1 MKVAVAGSSG
11 LIGSAVAG
19 DLWSAG
25 HQVIRLVRR
34 SPAAPGQVR
43 WDPRAPGAGLDP
55 AVLEGT
61 QAVLNFAGAPVARR
75 WTAAY
80 KAEIRASRVE
90 STRNL
95 ATVLAGLTQRPAVLI
110 NASAVGWYGRTAGR
124 EVDETDPSGSGFLAG
139 VVRDWEAAADPA
151 REAGI
156 RVVHLRSGVVLAKRG
171 GMLGTTLSLFRVGLG
186 ARMGTGTQ
194 YLSWISL
201 TDEVGA
207 IRFLLAA
214 EDLSGP
220 VNLTSP
226 HPVTNATYTAALA
239 RAVGRPALLTVPSPL
254 LRLAAGELAEE
265 ILSDVRA
272 VPRRLLDA
280 GYQFRYPGVDAALAA
295 ELAR

>member
-1 MKVAVAGSSG
+1 MKVAVTGSSG

-19 DLWSAG
+19 DLSSAG
-25 HQVIRLVRR
+25 HQVVRLVRR
-34 SPAAPGQVR
+34 SPSGPGQVR

-55 AVLEGT
+55 AALEGT
-61 QAVLNFAGAPVARR
+61 EAVLHFAGAPVGRR

-95 ATVLAGLTQRPAVLI
+95 AAVLAGLTPRPAVLI
-110 NASAVGWYGRTAGR
+110 CASAVGWYGRTDGR
-124 EVDETDPSGSGFLAG
+124 EVDETAPAGAGFLPG
-139 VVRDWEAAADPA
+139 VVRDWEAAADRA

-186 ARMGTGTQ
+186 ARLGTGTQ

-207 IRFLLAA
+207 IRFLLAS

-220 VNLTSP
+220 FNLTSP
-226 HPVTNATYTAALA
+226 QPVTNATYTAALA
-239 RAVGRPALLTVPSPL
+239 RAVGRPALLSVPAPV

-280 GYQFRYPGVDAALAA
+280 GYEFRYPAIDAALAA
-295 ELAR
+295 ELRR